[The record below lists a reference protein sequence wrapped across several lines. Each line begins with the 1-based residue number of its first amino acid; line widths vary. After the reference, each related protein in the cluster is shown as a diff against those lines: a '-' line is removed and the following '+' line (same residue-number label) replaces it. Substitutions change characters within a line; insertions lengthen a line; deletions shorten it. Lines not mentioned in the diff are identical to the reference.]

1 MIEMMYLLCLGILPL
16 IYMLSCWIPKGKNLI
31 LFLGSI
37 LCWFILSP
45 VVSLV
50 MIGMFLTSWGGSR
63 WLYQIRVDRRKKELI
78 FLSEM
83 LLYFVLWNILW
94 GSGALQEF
102 FLGSISLLLIFLHA
116 MKYSIDVFQG
126 RITPVKEIDLYGF
139 YLIGFPRIW
148 ISRYMEYS
156 KFKRLYHKDVTWEQF
171 KNGGKRFFFGMC
183 RAILLGMVG
192 IAIVRYLISHM
203 MEQSVFTLWIF
214 LPLFVLSCYHIWIGF
229 RQLSDGLW
237 MMAGLEL
244 KKEKS
249 PVSFLQ
255 PLHKF
260 VIALYPSLLSHIP
273 IQYENGW
280 SRKYALSIACLTALF
295 AFCLYPSFAFLWGG
309 MILGILVSCDAI
321 PWVQKR
327 PGWVRYTIY
336 FIIVSIVALF
346 LLGADGMT
354 YLKAMIGLEH
364 LPFIGNMTLYQI
376 LQYGLFY
383 LVTILCAIPWK
394 KKKIENKWVARL
406 MTILMILISI
416 LLFVL
421 LCVCFWQVS
430 V

>member
-156 KFKRLYHKDVTWEQF
+156 KFKSLYHKDVTWEQF
-171 KNGGKRFFFGMC
+171 KN
-183 RAILLGMVG
+183 
-192 IAIVRYLISHM
+192 
-203 MEQSVFTLWIF
+203 
-214 LPLFVLSCYHIWIGF
+214 
-229 RQLSDGLW
+229 
-237 MMAGLEL
+237 
-244 KKEKS
+244 
-249 PVSFLQ
+249 
-255 PLHKF
+255 
-260 VIALYPSLLSHIP
+260 
-273 IQYENGW
+273 
-280 SRKYALSIACLTALF
+280 
-295 AFCLYPSFAFLWGG
+295 
-309 MILGILVSCDAI
+309 
-321 PWVQKR
+321 
-327 PGWVRYTIY
+327 
-336 FIIVSIVALF
+336 
-346 LLGADGMT
+346 
-354 YLKAMIGLEH
+354 
-364 LPFIGNMTLYQI
+364 
-376 LQYGLFY
+376 
-383 LVTILCAIPWK
+383 
-394 KKKIENKWVARL
+394 
-406 MTILMILISI
+406 
-416 LLFVL
+416 
-421 LCVCFWQVS
+421 
-430 V
+430 